1 MRASVSQLPA
11 VAPRRGL
18 ILAVLGTC
26 FLVVMMDNTILNVAL
41 QTIQVDLGA
50 TNSEL
55 QWAVDAYILVY
66 AALMFSAG
74 VLADSFGRRRVLV
87 AGLGIFAVASALS
100 AFSQSPGELILW
112 RAVMGLGGAVVPPTT
127 LAIIRDVFPREEHA
141 KAMGVWAALGGLS
154 VAFGPII
161 GGALLEGFA
170 WGSVFLINV
179 PIVAV
184 CVLLILRAVPESRAE
199 RRPRLDVGGVALSM
213 IGTVALVYGVI
224 HGGQT
229 SDWLSLGA
237 AGAIAGGL
245 AVLVALVF
253 YERGRED
260 PALDVSLFRSAP
272 FTAGTISISLS
283 FFALTGGTFLLVFY
297 VQLVLGYTPLQ
308 LGLVLLP
315 VAVGSVAAAV
325 SSAAL
330 AARRGPRFAVVA
342 GLLFLLVSFV
352 GLAFIDGGTPLAALE
367 VALLAAGIGMG
378 LVMGTTTPLVMSVVD
393 EQKSGVGAAVNN
405 TLRQIGAALGVAVI
419 GSVYSVS
426 YQAQIGSL
434 LDPLTPPLPPQA
446 GDSLGGTVLAL
457 ERVQAPP
464 AVLEQARDAF
474 VASMHTTVLVAIGVL
489 AVGALLA
496 QLWLPRRSPAAAAQP
511 SPAPVRPPALHGG
524 REAVER

>member
-1 MRASVSQLPA
+1 MSDSMPQIQPDT
-11 VAPRRGL
+11 RRGL
-18 ILAVLGTC
+18 VLAVLGVC

-50 TNSEL
+50 TNSQL

-74 VLADSFGRRRVLV
+74 VLADAFGRRRVLV
-87 AGLGIFAVASALS
+87 IGLGIFATASALS
-100 AFSQSPGELILW
+100 AFSSSPGELILW

-127 LAIIRDVFPREEHA
+127 LAIIRDVFPREEHG

-154 VAFGPII
+154 VAFGPIL
-161 GGALLEGFA
+161 GGALLEGFH

-229 SDWLSLGA
+229 NDWLSPGVLA
-237 AGAIAGGL
+237 PIVGG
-245 AVLVALVF
+245 LVALCALVL
-253 YERGRED
+253 YERRRED
-260 PALDVSLFRSAP
+260 PALDVTLFASAP
-272 FTAGTISISLS
+272 FSAGTLSISLS

-297 VQLVLGYTPLQ
+297 VQLVRGYSPLE

-315 VAVGSVAAAV
+315 VAIGSVAAAI
-325 SSAAL
+325 SSAGVV
-330 AARRGPRFAVVA
+330 ARRGPRLAIVA
-342 GLLFLLVSFV
+342 GLLFLLASFL
-352 GLAFIDGGTPLAALE
+352 GLAFIDARTPLVLLE
-367 VALLAAGIGMG
+367 LSLLGSGLGMG
-378 LVMGTTTPLVMSVVD
+378 LVMGTTTPLVMSVVAED
-393 EQKSGVGAAVNN
+393 KSGVGAAVNN
-405 TLRQIGAALGVAVI
+405 TLRQIGAALGVAVM

-426 YQAQIGSL
+426 YRSTIAPV
-434 LDPLTPPLPPQA
+434 LDPLTPPLPHQA

-457 ERVQAPP
+457 KGAHGAP
-464 AVLEQARDAF
+464 AILEQARDAF
-474 VASMHTTVLVAIGVL
+474 VASMHTTVLVAVGVL
-489 AVGALLA
+489 AVAAALA
-496 QLWLPRRSPAAAAQP
+496 QLWLPAYAPAEADEP
-511 SPAPVRPPALHGG
+511 SPALPPVLAA
-524 REAVER
+524 EAVER

>member
-1 MRASVSQLPA
+1 MPQIQPDT
-11 VAPRRGL
+11 RRGL
-18 ILAVLGTC
+18 VLAVLGVC

-50 TNSEL
+50 TNSQL

-74 VLADSFGRRRVLV
+74 VLADAFGRRRVLV
-87 AGLGIFAVASALS
+87 IGLGIFATASALS
-100 AFSQSPGELILW
+100 AFSSSPGELILW

-127 LAIIRDVFPREEHA
+127 LAIIRDVFPREEHG

-154 VAFGPII
+154 VAFGPIL
-161 GGALLEGFA
+161 GGALLEGFH

-229 SDWLSLGA
+229 NDWLSPGVLA
-237 AGAIAGGL
+237 PIVGG
-245 AVLVALVF
+245 LVALCALVL
-253 YERGRED
+253 YERRRED
-260 PALDVSLFRSAP
+260 PALDVTLFASAP
-272 FTAGTISISLS
+272 FSAGTLSISLS

-297 VQLVLGYTPLQ
+297 VQLVRGYSPLE

-315 VAVGSVAAAV
+315 VAIGSVAAAI
-325 SSAAL
+325 SSAGVV
-330 AARRGPRFAVVA
+330 ARRGPRLAIVA
-342 GLLFLLVSFV
+342 GLLFLLVSFLA
-352 GLAFIDGGTPLAALE
+352 LAFIDAGTPLVLLE
-367 VALLAAGIGMG
+367 LSLLGSGLGMG
-378 LVMGTTTPLVMSVVD
+378 LVMGTTTPLVMSVVAED
-393 EQKSGVGAAVNN
+393 KSGVGAAVNN
-405 TLRQIGAALGVAVI
+405 TLRQIGAALGVAVM

-426 YQAQIGSL
+426 YRSTIAPV
-434 LDPLTPPLPPQA
+434 LDPLTPPLPHQA

-457 ERVQAPP
+457 KGAHGAP
-464 AVLEQARDAF
+464 AILEQARDAF
-474 VASMHTTVLVAIGVL
+474 VASMHTTVLVAVGVL
-489 AVGALLA
+489 AVAAALA
-496 QLWLPRRSPAAAAQP
+496 QLWLPAYAPPEADEP
-511 SPAPVRPPALHGG
+511 SPALPPVLAA
-524 REAVER
+524 EAVER